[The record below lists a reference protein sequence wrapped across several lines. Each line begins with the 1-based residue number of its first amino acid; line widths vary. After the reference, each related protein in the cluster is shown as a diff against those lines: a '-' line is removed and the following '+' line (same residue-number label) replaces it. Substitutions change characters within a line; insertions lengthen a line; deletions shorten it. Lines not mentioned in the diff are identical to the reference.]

1 MSCEFKTFYNIV
13 DMYSLI
19 IDVLDT
25 DLIIAREDDIAQ
37 TRAILDDISF
47 FIYFH
52 VLLNL
57 MRIYRTFLSLKM
69 VYQIT
74 CLPATG

>member
-1 MSCEFKTFYNIV
+1 
-13 DMYSLI
+13 MYSLI

-52 VLLNL
+52 VLLNKFVL
-57 MRIYRTFLSLKM
+57 LITYYLLSL
-69 VYQIT
+69 
-74 CLPATG
+74 A